1 VLLHG
6 AGQSSQ
12 SFLTLARA
20 MADQFTLYVPDRRG
34 RDMSGP
40 YSKDHGLDNE
50 VGDVEALLACRA
62 LELVRVHRMKV
73 FAKDSE
79 PRALTPRRSTAV
91 GPRRG
96 GPDNDQSEHRPSR
109 LSRSR
114 ARRTR

>member
-1 VLLHG
+1 VSDHLGDRFVSTPSPDHSTRTLTSPDGTVIGYRQLGKGPGVVLLHG

-50 VGDVEALLACRA
+50 VGMSRRYW
-62 LELVRVHRMKV
+62 RV
-73 FAKDSE
+73 APSSWS
-79 PRALTPRRSTAV
+79 AST
-91 GPRRG
+91 G
-96 GPDNDQSEHRPSR
+96 
-109 LSRSR
+109 
-114 ARRTR
+114 